1 MFSFLK
7 PNPEKKLKKQY
18 AETLEKAMQAQ
29 RSGNIRLY
37 SQLST
42 DADAIYKKI
51 QLLGARQ

>member
-7 PNPEKKLKKQY
+7 AHPAKKLKKQY
-18 AETLEKAMQAQ
+18 AETLEKAMLAQ

-42 DADAIYKKI
+42 DAEAIYKKI
-51 QLLGARQ
+51 QLLEVSP